1 MDWQK
6 GSYFE
11 WPARSPDLTVCDT
24 FLWSYLNDQVFTPG
38 YRFENLNELRN
49 KIETEIQT
57 ISPRHLTSAFHDWEK
72 RIYACAAA
80 DGYHFE

>member
-1 MDWQK
+1 M
-6 GSYFE
+6 GAIE
-11 WPARSPDLTVCDT
+11 WPARSPDLTVCDM
-24 FLWSYLNDQVFTPG
+24 FLWSYLKDQVFTPG

-57 ISPRHLTSAFHDWEK
+57 ISPRHLTSAFHDWET
-72 RIYACAAA
+72 RIYACVAA

>member
-1 MDWQK
+1 MVIFK
-6 GSYFE
+6 
-11 WPARSPDLTVCDT
+11 
-24 FLWSYLNDQVFTPG
+24 DQVFTLG
-38 YRFENLNELRN
+38 YRFENLNELKN

-72 RIYACAAA
+72 RIYACVAA